1 MVEVDFKLTG
11 RGFRHRAVRRD
22 QLELGDLIDFVQHVG
37 KVVEVV
43 DGVNLTLGIAIAGSR
58 RARRL
63 QVAFR
68 VALAVK

>member
-1 MVEVDFKLTG
+1 MVEVDFKLAG
-11 RGFRHRAVRRD
+11 RRFRHRAVGGD
-22 QLELGDLIDFVQHVG
+22 QLELGDLINIVKHVG
-37 KVVEVV
+37 KMVEVI
-43 DGVNLTLGIAIAGSR
+43 DGVNLALGIAIAGSR